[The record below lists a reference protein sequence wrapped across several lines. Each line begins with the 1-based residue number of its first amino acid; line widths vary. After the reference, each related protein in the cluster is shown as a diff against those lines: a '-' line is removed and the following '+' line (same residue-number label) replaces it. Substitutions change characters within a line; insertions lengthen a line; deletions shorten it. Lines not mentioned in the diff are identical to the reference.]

1 MDEVQTLRAHPP
13 HNGKQL
19 LYFRMKHR
27 LMITV
32 PTHKCHKSSFKH
44 SKTSYVF
51 TSGRVIF
58 TVQIHRR
65 KELLKG
71 LKWPLQNGP
80 LIPQNS
86 RISVIVLQ
94 DLMKWNVCQR
104 GVEML
109 WVAQDTTLF
118 QTGQERN
125 MTTFDGHVWTVV
137 FNSSSLHIVEY
148 FMFMGEG
155 EK

>member
-1 MDEVQTLRAHPP
+1 
-13 HNGKQL
+13 
-19 LYFRMKHR
+19 
-27 LMITV
+27 
-32 PTHKCHKSSFKH
+32 
-44 SKTSYVF
+44 
-51 TSGRVIF
+51 
-58 TVQIHRR
+58 
-65 KELLKG
+65 
-71 LKWPLQNGP
+71 
-80 LIPQNS
+80 
-86 RISVIVLQ
+86 
-94 DLMKWNVCQR
+94 
-104 GVEML
+104 VEML